1 MEDNIENKRKAYD
14 KFYYRWIKFTE
25 NGGVCLSFEK
35 NNINDKLIEELNEMG
50 LAQRSEKER
59 TIHYSNA
66 LYDDFVKEHEPPK
79 LT

>member
-1 MEDNIENKRKAYD
+1 MEDNIENKMKTYD

-35 NNINDKLIEELNEMG
+35 ENINDKLIEELRELG

-59 TIHYSNA
+59 TIHYSNV
-66 LYDDFVKEHEPPK
+66 LYDDFVGNK
-79 LT
+79 

>member
-1 MEDNIENKRKAYD
+1 MENDLENKRKTYD

-35 NNINDKLIEELNEMG
+35 SNINDKLIEELSELG

-59 TIHYSNA
+59 TIHYSNV
-66 LYDDFVKEHEPPK
+66 LYDEFVKEQDQSK

>member
-1 MEDNIENKRKAYD
+1 MDENIENKRKSFD

-35 NNINDKLIEELNEMG
+35 CNVNNELIEELAKMG

-59 TIHYSNA
+59 TIHYSNV
-66 LYDDFVKEHEPPK
+66 LYDDFVRKEPPK